1 VDQHGVGQVFVHVQ
15 HHVVICDHAFDG
27 DVSHPIDRVGL
38 HLLCDHHMHIRTIFD
53 SSAGLS
59 AEVLS
64 NGPKRRA
71 QDGHRDGTLPGLGN
85 SIDQTTVDTLN
96 VRLECEGDGIAREI
110 LPGPNEVFSH
120 LVRSAGIQVALH
132 RRHHFA

>member
-38 HLLCDHHMHIRTIFD
+38 HLLCDHHMHICMALD
-53 SSAGLS
+53 NVAGLGGK
-59 AEVLS
+59 VLS

-71 QDGHRDGTLPGLGN
+71 QDGHRDGTLPLLGN
-85 SIDQTTVDTLN
+85 SIEQTTVDTVD
-96 VRLECEGDGIAREI
+96 VRLQCEGDVALRERF
-110 LPGPNEVFSH
+110 PGPKDVLEH
-120 LVRSAGIQVALH
+120 LVTGRSICVGFH
-132 RRHHFA
+132 